1 MKKIIFNISL
11 ERVKIQCQQWA
22 NLLSAPRVAHEVLP
36 TWSAGLQPKTRLQA
50 ERHGPRLECLCVG
63 PVPKVS
69 PSSVVPTPPSVN
81 CPGSVPLACGG
92 THCTYRVV
100 TRLTSGALLLS

>member
-22 NLLSAPRVAHEVLP
+22 NFLSAPRVAHEVLP

-50 ERHGPRLECLCVG
+50 ERHGPHLECLCVG

-69 PSSVVPTPPSVN
+69 PSSVVPTPPQSTV
-81 CPGSVPLACGG
+81 LALSPW
-92 THCTYRVV
+92 RVV
-100 TRLTSGALLLS
+100 APTALTES